1 MDRVTCILL
10 FACFGI
16 TSGIALAGESPT
28 PVADTGVATT
38 IDGLI
43 DGRLSSAGITPSPQA
58 EWHNLLRRTT
68 LDLAGRIPTRTE
80 YDWYQQ
86 LPEET
91 RRATL
96 VDRLLSLSDFDLHLR
111 NSLDELL
118 LPNKPYDGEFREY
131 LLWAVQQQR
140 PWHLIFRDILLARD
154 TDGPEKGAA
163 QFLKSRARELDDLT
177 NDTAVL
183 FFGVNISCA
192 KCHDHPLV
200 EDWKQD
206 HFYGMQAFFSRT
218 FATRKQVLTEKPFG
232 EVKFKTTA
240 GEEKPAAFM
249 FLTGDVVED
258 RTPNFPEDERKQL
271 EEQFRKL
278 ERDENPGYIVYPTFS
293 PRRELADIAVKDD
306 KELFLAKNIVNRTWA
321 RLMGIGI
328 VDPPDQMHSGNPP
341 SHPDLLQWL
350 AHDLTAHS
358 YDLKRLIRGIVL
370 SNAYARTSEW
380 SSEAESPA
388 AATFAVAASRP
399 LTPRQLAASLLVA
412 VRKPDQWP
420 AMNAVDE
427 WERVRRDLENQS
439 DGWSRSFEQPTP
451 GFQVAVDEALFFSN
465 NDRIQNDLLRDSGD
479 RLIHHLK
486 TLTDNDA
493 VQQLWISV
501 LNRTPTDDEQAAT
514 DMVAAGQ
521 RRTTGFRNARRHGRC
536 WRGPNFALTIN

>member
-1 MDRVTCILL
+1 MDRVTCLL
-10 FACFGI
+10 LLACFGI
-16 TSGIALAGESPT
+16 ASGNAFAGESPS
-28 PVADTGVATT
+28 PGADTDVATA
-38 IDGLI
+38 IDGFI
-43 DGRLSSAGITPSPQA
+43 DGQLSSAGITPAPPA
-58 EWHNLLRRTT
+58 EWYNLLRRTT

-80 YDWYQQ
+80 YDWYPQ

-91 RRATL
+91 RRAEL
-96 VDRLLSLSDFDLHLR
+96 VDRLMAMPDCDLHLR
-111 NSLDELL
+111 NCLDELL
-118 LPNKPYDGEFREY
+118 LANKPYDGEFREY

-154 TDGPEKGAA
+154 TEGPEKGAA

-200 EDWKQD
+200 ADWKQD

-218 FATRKQVLTEKPFG
+218 FATRKQILTEKPFG

-240 GEEKPAAFM
+240 GEEKPASFM

-258 RTPNFPEDERKQL
+258 RTPDFPEDERKQL

-278 ERDENPGYIVYPTFS
+278 ERDENAGYIVYPTFS

-306 KELFLAKNIVNRTWA
+306 KEQFLAKNIVNRTWA

-341 SHPDLLQWL
+341 SHPELLQWL
-350 AHDLTAHS
+350 ARDLTAHN

-380 SSEAESPA
+380 SSEAEAPA
-388 AATFAVAASRP
+388 ATTFAVAASRP
-399 LTPRQLAASLLVA
+399 LTPRQLATSLLVA
-412 VRKPDQWP
+412 VRQPEQWP
-420 AMNAVDE
+420 AVDAVEE

-486 TLTDNDA
+486 TLNDA
-493 VQQLWISV
+493 DTVQQLWVSV
-501 LNRTPTDDEQAAT
+501 LNRTPADDEQ
-514 DMVAAGQ
+514 Q
-521 RRTTGFRNARRHGRC
+521 
-536 WRGPNFALTIN
+536 